1 MTIHSFVSLIA
12 RHDCAR
18 DIGFYESYRI
28 LYVEPYPDF
37 LNIYIVTLD
46 ADEGSA
52 YIRLHASTLICV
64 NHATPDDPT
73 SGTMEI
79 HNGTNKYR
87 VGYPHHQLLRL
98 GVPGN
103 VARLR

>member
-1 MTIHSFVSLIA
+1 MPTYLMSIRSFAGLIA
-12 RHDCAR
+12 QPDRAR
-18 DIGFYESYRI
+18 DIGFYGGYRI

-73 SGTMEI
+73 SGTMI
-79 HNGTNKYR
+79 DGDS
-87 VGYPHHQLLRL
+87 
-98 GVPGN
+98 
-103 VARLR
+103 